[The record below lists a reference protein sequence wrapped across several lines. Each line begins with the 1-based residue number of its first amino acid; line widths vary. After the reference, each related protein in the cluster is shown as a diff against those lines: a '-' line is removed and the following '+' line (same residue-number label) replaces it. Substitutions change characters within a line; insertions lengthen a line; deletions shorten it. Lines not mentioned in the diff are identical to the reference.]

1 MKSDGPKVWEH
12 PVMLGAAR
20 VSEVVATTFFT
31 ALVFGFYIAHYVMS
45 TGFFTSSFTPLL
57 AAIFYTSVL
66 WTIVNVSFKAV
77 TPRKDIVALAE
88 LVGSMLFAVTAA
100 WFFVAFPLNFAHV
113 ADVVPGSLQFMF
125 TWLSNSIGRIIVA
138 LIFVASII
146 AIAVNA
152 IKLAWR
158 VSLQHFHN
166 THDISSE
173 SQIMVEK

>member
-1 MKSDGPKVWEH
+1 MKSNGTRVWDH

-31 ALVFGFYIAHYVMS
+31 ALVFGFYVAHYVMS

-77 TPRKDIVALAE
+77 TPRKDIVALVEFIGA
-88 LVGSMLFAVTAA
+88 VLFTVTAT

-125 TWLSNSIGRIIVA
+125 TWLTNDIGRILVA
-138 LIFVASII
+138 LVFVASII
-146 AIAVNA
+146 ALAVDA
-152 IKLAWR
+152 VKLAWR
-158 VSLQHFHN
+158 VSVRRFRSV
-166 THDISSE
+166 HDVPSG
-173 SQIMVEK
+173 M